1 MAALRKLT
9 TAQEKPRGLYHD
21 LGLRLVKL
29 LNVLLIVLPFVC
41 CWLLYY
47 AQRVVVFPSPWR
59 SVCVVGLFTLLYAGF
74 GRVYDA
80 FLVSI
85 KRISELFWSQLLGIL
100 MADAFMFIVL
110 WLMSGGF
117 PNLFPASLV
126 IVGQLLLS
134 LFWCKCANSWYFRRF
149 SGQKTAVIYDH
160 ERGIAD
166 LFS

>member
-1 MAALRKLT
+1 MAASRKLT
-9 TAQEKPRGLYHD
+9 TAREKSRGMYHD

-29 LNVLLIVLPFVC
+29 LNVLLIVLPFVF

-47 AQRVVVFPSPWR
+47 APRVVVFPSPWR

-110 WLMSGGF
+110 WLMS
-117 PNLFPASLV
+117 PCSTTLP
-126 IVGQLLLS
+126 
-134 LFWCKCANSWYFRRF
+134 F
-149 SGQKTAVIYDH
+149 SSTTAESAMAMV
-160 ERGIAD
+160 AP
-166 LFS
+166 